1 MEDYVKAIYRLGEA
15 NARVTTQSLA
25 EKVGVAPASVTSM
38 LKRLAELKLV
48 EYEPYK
54 GVELTE
60 SGRKVAME
68 MIRHHRLLELYLTQ
82 ALGFSWDEVHV
93 EADRLEHFISEKLE
107 ARIDEALGFPS
118 HDPHGSPIP
127 TIEGEVLPLSHAR
140 LSNQREHTPFE
151 VVSVIDGDQGV
162 LCQLAE
168 VGLLPGVTVEVL
180 GRPAGGLTHLRIG
193 SRELLVN
200 PELCRCVHVG
210 PADQSGGPRL
220 SADQLESGQTGRIF
234 QVRARGHKL
243 QVLREYGLET
253 GRELTGAGPGSQP
266 GLRSFRLEDKH
277 QLEVS
282 LEHARSVLVE
292 LSPR

>member
-15 NARVTTQSLA
+15 NARVTTQALA

-48 EYEPYK
+48 EYAPYK

-60 SGRKVAME
+60 TGRMVAME

-107 ARIDEALGFPS
+107 ARIDEALGYPS

-127 TIEGEVLPLSHAR
+127 NIEGEVVPLSHAR
-140 LSNQREHTPFE
+140 LSHQREHTPFE
-151 VVSVIDGDQGV
+151 VVSVLDSDPGV
-162 LCQLAE
+162 LVQLAE
-168 VGLLPGVTVEVL
+168 VGLVPGVTVEVL

-193 SRELLVN
+193 SRELLVD

-210 PADQSGGPRL
+210 PADASGGPRL
-220 SADQLESGQTGRIF
+220 SADQLESGQTGRIL

-243 QVLREYGLET
+243 QVLREYGLEA
-253 GRELTGAGPGSQP
+253 GRELTGAGPGSRP
-266 GLRSFRLEDKH
+266 GLRSFRLDAHE
-277 QLEVS
+277 LEVS

-292 LSPR
+292 LAPR